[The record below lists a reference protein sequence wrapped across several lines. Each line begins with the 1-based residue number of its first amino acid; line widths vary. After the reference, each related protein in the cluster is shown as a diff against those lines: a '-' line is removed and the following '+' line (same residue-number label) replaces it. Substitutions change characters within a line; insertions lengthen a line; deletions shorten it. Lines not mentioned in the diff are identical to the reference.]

1 MRTSRSSRA
10 WSVTVVALAA
20 VALSGCGSGEPEG
33 APVTPTAPPSS
44 AAADAPT
51 APEVKGPV
59 QFRVVTE
66 VNPPSPDIDCAAEP
80 QPVFETPA
88 SEVVTACDR
97 LGVAYVLEPAAFV
110 GGVEQAAAELSSGDD
125 WLVDLRLDAE
135 GTANFADLTGLVAG
149 TGRQVAVVVGGRVVS
164 APSVQEA
171 ITGGEVRLSG
181 SLSRE
186 EAEALAAALE
196 AGG

>member
-1 MRTSRSSRA
+1 MRTSGKVRA
-10 WSVTVVALAA
+10 WSITVAALAT
-20 VALSGCGSGEPEG
+20 VTLSGCGSGEPD
-33 APVTPTAPPSS
+33 APA
-44 AAADAPT
+44 APT
-51 APEVKGPV
+51 APTSSPADDAATPAVTGPV

-66 VNPPSPDIDCAAEP
+66 VNPPSPDLDCAAEP

-88 SEVVTACDR
+88 AKVVTACDR

-110 GGVEQAAAELSSGDD
+110 GGVQEASAELSSAED
-125 WLVDLRLDAE
+125 WLVDVRLDDE
-135 GTANFADLTGLVAG
+135 GTAAFADLTGLVAG

-171 ITGGEVRLSG
+171 ITGGEIRLSG
-181 SLSRE
+181 SLSRD

>member
-1 MRTSRSSRA
+1 MRTSGKVRA
-10 WSVTVVALAA
+10 WSITVAALAT
-20 VALSGCGSGEPEG
+20 VTLSGCGSGEPD
-33 APVTPTAPPSS
+33 APA
-44 AAADAPT
+44 APT
-51 APEVKGPV
+51 APSSSPADDAAAPAVTGPV

-66 VNPPSPDIDCAAEP
+66 VNPPSPDLDCAAEP

-88 SEVVTACDR
+88 AKVVTACDR

-110 GGVEQAAAELSSGDD
+110 GGVQEATAELSSGED
-125 WLVDLRLDAE
+125 WLVDVRLDDE
-135 GTANFADLTGLVAG
+135 GTAAFADLTGLVAG

-181 SLSRE
+181 SLSRD